1 MSDYFKEDGYWK
13 DHINKELEPDIW
25 ISEYKEFFDG
35 KGKCL
40 DLGCGIG
47 QFSKELMEYG
57 YNVTSADISSIA
69 LNKVKEFNQNIIQ
82 LDMREKLP
90 FEDETFDLVFA
101 NLSIHYFSDLDT
113 KKLMLEIKRI
123 LKNGGLF
130 IGSVNGI
137 QGIEK
142 VKDTAQLIEYHYY
155 FNQKQY
161 YRFFDREDLNKYLNV
176 FEILKI
182 DERET
187 IRFNHVKNYAV
198 FIVKKQNEE
207 LL

>member
-25 ISEYKEFFDG
+25 IREYKEFFDG

-57 YNVTSADISSIA
+57 YDVTSADISSIA
-69 LNKVKEFNQNIIQ
+69 LNKVKEFNPNIIQ
-82 LDMREKLP
+82 IDMREKLP
-90 FEDETFDLVFA
+90 FEDEEFDLVFA
-101 NLSIHYFSDLDT
+101 NLSIHFFSDLDT
-113 KKLMLEIKRI
+113 QKLILEIKRI
-123 LKNGGLF
+123 MKNGGLF

-155 FNQKQY
+155 FNQKQC

-187 IRFNHVKNYAV
+187 IRFNHVKNYVV
-198 FIVKKQNEE
+198 FIVKKNE
-207 LL
+207 

>member
-25 ISEYKEFFDG
+25 IIEYKEFFDG

-57 YNVTSADISSIA
+57 YDVTSADISSIA
-69 LNKVKEFNQNIIQ
+69 LNKVKEFNPNIIQ
-82 LDMREKLP
+82 IDMREKLP
-90 FEDETFDLVFA
+90 FEDEEFDLVFA
-101 NLSIHYFSDLDT
+101 NLSIHFFSDLDT
-113 KKLMLEIKRI
+113 QKLILEIKRI
-123 LKNGGLF
+123 MKNGGLF

-187 IRFNHVKNYAV
+187 IRFNHVKNYVV
-198 FIVKKQNEE
+198 FIVKKNEE
-207 LL
+207 IL

>member
-25 ISEYKEFFDG
+25 IREYKEFFDG

-57 YNVTSADISSIA
+57 YDVTSADISSIA
-69 LNKVKEFNQNIIQ
+69 LNKVKEFNPNIIQ
-82 LDMREKLP
+82 IDMREKLP
-90 FEDETFDLVFA
+90 FEDEEFDLVFA
-101 NLSIHYFSDLDT
+101 NLSIHFFSDLDT
-113 KKLMLEIKRI
+113 QKLMLEIKRI
-123 LKNGGLF
+123 MKNGGLF

-187 IRFNHVKNYAV
+187 IRFNHVKNYVV
-198 FIVKKQNEE
+198 FIVKK
-207 LL
+207 

>member
-25 ISEYKEFFDG
+25 IREYKEFFDG

-57 YNVTSADISSIA
+57 YDVTSADISNIA
-69 LNKVKEFNQNIIQ
+69 LNKVKEFNPNIIQ

-90 FEDETFDLVFA
+90 FEDEEFDLVFA
-101 NLSIHYFSDLDT
+101 NLSIHFFSDLDT
-113 KKLMLEIKRI
+113 QKLILEIKRI
-123 LKNGGLF
+123 MKNGGLF

-187 IRFNHVKNYAV
+187 IRFNHVKNYVV
-198 FIVKKQNEE
+198 FIVKK
-207 LL
+207 

>member
-1 MSDYFKEDGYWK
+1 MSDYFKEDEYWK
-13 DHINKELEPDIW
+13 EHINKELEPDIW
-25 ISEYKEFFDG
+25 IREYKEFLDG
-35 KGKCL
+35 EGKCL

-57 YNVTSADISSIA
+57 YDVTSADISNIA
-69 LNKVKEFNQNIIQ
+69 LNKVKEFNPNIVQ
-82 LDMREKLP
+82 VDMREKLP
-90 FEDETFDLVFA
+90 FENEEFDLVFA

-113 KKLMLEIKRI
+113 KKLIQEIKRI

-137 QGIEK
+137 QGIER
-142 VKDTAQLIEYHYY
+142 VKDTGQLIEYHYY
-155 FNQKQY
+155 FNKRQFF
-161 YRFFDREDLNKYLNV
+161 RFFDEEDLRKYLNI

-187 IRFNHVKNYAV
+187 IRFNHIKNYVV
-198 FIVKKQNEE
+198 FIVKK
-207 LL
+207 

>member
-25 ISEYKEFFDG
+25 IREYKEFFDG

-57 YNVTSADISSIA
+57 YDVTSADISSIA
-69 LNKVKEFNQNIIQ
+69 LNKVKEFNPNIIQ
-82 LDMREKLP
+82 IDMREKLP
-90 FEDETFDLVFA
+90 FEDEEFDLVFA
-101 NLSIHYFSDLDT
+101 NLSIHFFSDLDT
-113 KKLMLEIKRI
+113 QKLMLEIKRI
-123 LKNGGLF
+123 MKNGGLF

-187 IRFNHVKNYAV
+187 IRFNHVKNYVV
-198 FIVKKQNEE
+198 FIVKKNEE
-207 LL
+207 IL

>member
-57 YNVTSADISSIA
+57 YDVTSADISSIA
-69 LNKVKEFNQNIIQ
+69 LNKVKEFNPNIIQ
-82 LDMREKLP
+82 IDMREKLP
-90 FEDETFDLVFA
+90 FEDEEFDLVFA
-101 NLSIHYFSDLDT
+101 NLSIHFFSDLDT
-113 KKLMLEIKRI
+113 QKLMLEIKRI
-123 LKNGGLF
+123 MKNGGLF

-187 IRFNHVKNYAV
+187 IRFNHVKNYVV
-198 FIVKKQNEE
+198 FIVKK
-207 LL
+207 